1 MVISSEK
8 ISTSEGVRDPHILRG
23 ADGKTFYMVAT
34 DMASDLGWNSN
45 RAIVLLKS
53 TKLINWTSTIV
64 NIQKRFS
71 GNDSLL
77 RVWAPQ
83 TIYDP
88 KKKKYM
94 IYWSMK
100 HGQEQDKIYKVTY
113 YKTDMYTNER
123 TRGRSRRF

>member
-1 MVISSEK
+1 MAGHFI
-8 ISTSEGVRDPHILRG
+8 TS
-23 ADGKTFYMVAT
+23 
-34 DMASDLGWNSN
+34 
-45 RAIVLLKS
+45 
-53 TKLINWTSTIV
+53 LINWTFTII

-83 TIYDP
+83 TIYDS

-100 HGQEQDKIYKVTY
+100 HSQEQDKIYHAYANSTFNDLETIPK
-113 YKTDMYTNER
+113 
-123 TRGRSRRF
+123 

>member
-1 MVISSEK
+1 MAGHFIIS
-8 ISTSEGVRDPHILRG
+8 
-23 ADGKTFYMVAT
+23 
-34 DMASDLGWNSN
+34 
-45 RAIVLLKS
+45 
-53 TKLINWTSTIV
+53 LINWTFTII

-83 TIYDP
+83 TIYDS

-100 HGQEQDKIYKVTY
+100 HGQEQDKVYYAYANAAFNDLETIPKQLFFKPDKHSCINGDIIYKDGKSHFVL
-113 YKTDMYTNER
+113 
-123 TRGRSRRF
+123 